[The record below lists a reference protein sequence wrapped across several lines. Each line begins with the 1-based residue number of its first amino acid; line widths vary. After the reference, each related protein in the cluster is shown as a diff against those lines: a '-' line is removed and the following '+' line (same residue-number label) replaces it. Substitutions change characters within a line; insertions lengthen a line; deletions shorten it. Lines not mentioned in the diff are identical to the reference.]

1 MSGSVLRF
9 FGLCAL
15 LVAALA
21 STGCNEIRGRR
32 KIQEGNK
39 LFRDGEYKLAI
50 QKFTEAEALL
60 PNFYVLWLNKGFTCR
75 QILVPGAKTPENIA
89 AADCALASFKR
100 LQELR
105 PQDPKGEVY
114 YFQTLFDADRFEEL
128 AKIYEARYQ
137 KNPRDIDAVT
147 GLIQVY
153 SKWQKLD
160 EALEWYIKKA
170 EIQANDAEAQY
181 SVGVYI
187 WQQLMQKG
195 GGPDKSS
202 FDPRPDPNKPRI
214 IKVPPPFNMGD
225 IVGQQRVDLADKGIE
240 FLQKAV
246 AIRPKY
252 FESMVYVNLLFRQ
265 RAIAFLDAPED
276 WQKAIDKALEWQRK
290 SLEAQG
296 KPVPANLKALTS
308 EGDKGDEA
316 AAEEAP
322 VVHKKGKKKAAPHK
336 RKRGKK

>member
-9 FGLCAL
+9 FGLC
-15 LVAALA
+15 VVVVSALA
-21 STGCNEIRGRR
+21 STGCNEVRGRH

-39 LFRDGEYKLAI
+39 LFRDGEYKQAVE
-50 QKFTEAEALL
+50 KFNEAEALV

-75 QILVPGAKTPENIA
+75 QMLIPGAKTPENNA
-89 AADCALASFKR
+89 AAECALASFKR
-100 LQELR
+100 LQQLR
-105 PQDPKGEVY
+105 PQDPKGEIF

-137 KNPRDIDAVT
+137 KNPRDIDAIT

-170 EIQANDAEAQY
+170 EVQANDAEAQY

-195 GGPDKSS
+195 GGPDKAS

-214 IKVPPPFNMGD
+214 IKVPPPFGAGD
-225 IVGQQRVDLADKGIE
+225 IVGQQRVDLADKGVQ
-240 FLQKAV
+240 FLEKAV
-246 AIRPKY
+246 SIKPKY
-252 FESMVYVNLLFRQ
+252 FESMVYVNLLYRQ
-265 RAIAFLDAPED
+265 KAIAYLDAPEE
-276 WQKAIDKALEWQRK
+276 WQKCIDKALEWQKK

-296 KPVPANLKALTS
+296 KPIPANLKALTS
-308 EGDKGDEA
+308 EADKGDEEKA
-316 AAEEAP
+316 ADEQPAQ
-322 VVHKKGKKKAAPHK
+322 KKGSKKKAPHK
-336 RKRGKK
+336 KKRGKK